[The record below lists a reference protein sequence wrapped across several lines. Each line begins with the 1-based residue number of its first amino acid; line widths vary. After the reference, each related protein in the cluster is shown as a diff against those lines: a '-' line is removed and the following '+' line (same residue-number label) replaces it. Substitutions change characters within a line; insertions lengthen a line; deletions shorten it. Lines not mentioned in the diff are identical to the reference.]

1 MPQGVLVLQSL
12 REDVLRVIGIHSGGG
27 RGWEMDAAA
36 RVWEEVGGGRTELRS
51 MGSLL
56 REGGCDG
63 WGGENRPMS
72 VVGNFVR
79 IGKVSGS
86 FVTNKLK

>member
-1 MPQGVLVLQSL
+1 LVLPFATGVVRRL
-12 REDVLRVIGIHSGGG
+12 VR
-27 RGWEMDAAA
+27 
-36 RVWEEVGGGRTELRS
+36 
-51 MGSLL
+51 
-56 REGGCDG
+56 
-63 WGGENRPMS
+63 ENRPMS